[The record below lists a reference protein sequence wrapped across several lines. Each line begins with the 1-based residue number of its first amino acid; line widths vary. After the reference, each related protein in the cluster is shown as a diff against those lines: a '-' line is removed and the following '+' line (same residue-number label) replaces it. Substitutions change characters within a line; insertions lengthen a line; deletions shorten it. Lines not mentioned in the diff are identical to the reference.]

1 MKEVPSPETMSHE
14 QYIREKLL
22 PDVRENGTGPKCH
35 VGLRDAMYA
44 RSRDSKI
51 AYVMNQQH
59 PQVDDPFD
67 YVDFVNEQKAFRQAY
82 RNCPITELPIHAVQT
97 GRCYFSATVRLDC
110 RGLNNSIRNWLTDI
124 SRCTANVTPSA
135 NIRYPNNSWDLN
147 AFTDRYYQKG
157 GGRRYVSFS
166 F

>member
-1 MKEVPSPETMSHE
+1 MSHE
-14 QYIREKLL
+14 QYIWEKLL
-22 PDVRENGTGPKCH
+22 PDVRENGTGPKCR

-97 GRCYFSATVRLDC
+97 GRGGVIFQQQSA
-110 RGLNNSIRNWLTDI
+110 W
-124 SRCTANVTPSA
+124 TAGA
-135 NIRYPNNSWDLN
+135 
-147 AFTDRYYQKG
+147 
-157 GGRRYVSFS
+157 
-166 F
+166 

>member
-14 QYIREKLL
+14 QYIWEKLL

-67 YVDFVNEQKAFRQAY
+67 YVDFVNEQKAFRQALSQLSD
-82 RNCPITELPIHAVQT
+82 NGIADT
-97 GRCYFSATVRLDC
+97 C
-110 RGLNNSIRNWLTDI
+110 R
-124 SRCTANVTPSA
+124 
-135 NIRYPNNSWDLN
+135 
-147 AFTDRYYQKG
+147 TDRSG
-157 GGRRYVSFS
+157 GVIFQQQSAWTAGA
-166 F
+166 

>member
-14 QYIREKLL
+14 QYIWEKLL

-97 GRCYFSATVRLDC
+97 GREVLFFSNSPLGLQGLKQFYQELVNGYFSVHSERDPVC
-110 RGLNNSIRNWLTDI
+110 EFS
-124 SRCTANVTPSA
+124 
-135 NIRYPNNSWDLN
+135 
-147 AFTDRYYQKG
+147 
-157 GGRRYVSFS
+157 VS
-166 F
+166 

>member
-14 QYIREKLL
+14 QYIWEKLL

-59 PQVDDPFD
+59 PQVDLSLIHIFLRRGRAERSPTPALSA
-67 YVDFVNEQKAFRQAY
+67 KIR
-82 RNCPITELPIHAVQT
+82 RNRNGTAL
-97 GRCYFSATVRLDC
+97 RL
-110 RGLNNSIRNWLTDI
+110 RNNS
-124 SRCTANVTPSA
+124 P
-135 NIRYPNNSWDLN
+135 
-147 AFTDRYYQKG
+147 
-157 GGRRYVSFS
+157 
-166 F
+166 